1 MQPKR
6 YIDPNFE
13 PAKAAL
19 EVLADLEDLRDR
31 LNRMAET
38 VHTQGLM
45 IERHRLELVRIRRDM
60 IRAPIPAP
68 RPS

>member
-6 YIDPNFE
+6 YIDPNFD
-13 PAKAAL
+13 PARAAT
-19 EVLADLEDLRDR
+19 EVLADLEEMRDR
-31 LNRMAET
+31 LNRLAET

-60 IRAPIPAP
+60 FRTPTAGP

>member
-13 PAKAAL
+13 PAKAAMA
-19 EVLADLEDLRDR
+19 VLQDLEELRDR

-60 IRAPIPAP
+60 VRTPQVA